1 MNFECFDHL
10 DKKIFLV
17 DMKRELNK
25 NFSELFDK
33 LITKYLSQKKKIGIL
48 INKK

>member
-1 MNFECFDHL
+1 MKKEL
-10 DKKIFLV
+10 D
-17 DMKRELNK
+17 K

-33 LITKYLSQKKKIGIL
+33 GIRKYLTQKKKIGIL